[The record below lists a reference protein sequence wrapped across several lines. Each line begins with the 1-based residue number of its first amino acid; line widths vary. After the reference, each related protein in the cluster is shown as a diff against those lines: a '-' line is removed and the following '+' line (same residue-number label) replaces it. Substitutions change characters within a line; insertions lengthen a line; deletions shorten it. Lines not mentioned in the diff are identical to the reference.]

1 MGESL
6 SKLHQVEREILV
18 ADLADELV
26 IHVDGG
32 HIKNKLTRIKWYL
45 WRGNA
50 ERALY
55 RLDELIPLCSDKS
68 AE

>member
-26 IHVDGG
+26 IHVGVEVRNQPALQHSQPSVKPRSLD
-32 HIKNKLTRIKWYL
+32 KNPEAC
-45 WRGNA
+45 N
-50 ERALY
+50 
-55 RLDELIPLCSDKS
+55 
-68 AE
+68 